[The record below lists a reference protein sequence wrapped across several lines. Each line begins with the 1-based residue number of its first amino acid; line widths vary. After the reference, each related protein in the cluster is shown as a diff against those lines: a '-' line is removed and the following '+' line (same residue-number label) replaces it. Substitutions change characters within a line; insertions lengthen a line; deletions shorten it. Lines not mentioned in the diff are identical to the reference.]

1 MFDVSFYYITN
12 ISIRNPKLT
21 VTHSLFHIINLIIN
35 MIVPIINIINLRYLY
50 VILLVLIQLGVAR
63 ADAEAEADPAACCRR
78 VSGHLFIN

>member
-1 MFDVSFYYITN
+1 
-12 ISIRNPKLT
+12 
-21 VTHSLFHIINLIIN
+21 

-78 VSGHLFIN
+78 VSEHLFINLILFKYWGVNILLFM